1 MTHDAAHDST
11 HDAIRQTVENDA
23 GTAVTAYLLAGP
35 GTFGILGHLL
45 DRFFGTTFLVAFGV
59 LIGLALA
66 LYVIWLRYGGSDTST
81 MDVPGSQS
89 AAPHDT
95 VQTPI
100 ATSAPRTTNEETT

>member
-1 MTHDAAHDST
+1 MTHDPAHDPT
-11 HDAIRQTVENDA
+11 HDAVRHTVQDDA

-35 GTFGILGHLL
+35 GTFGLIGHGL
-45 DRFFGTTFLVAFGV
+45 DRLFHTTFLVALGV

-81 MDVPGSQS
+81 KDVPGSQS
-89 AAPHDT
+89 AAPHAT